1 MQQPCGVTI
10 TKYKPQLSKNFK
22 PLKDGIKILFL
33 AKISFDRFLTV
44 TQIIDIDPQFTL
56 GDLEKKRQPLKIE
69 GRRNL

>member
-1 MQQPCGVTI
+1 LT
-10 TKYKPQLSKNFK
+10 
-22 PLKDGIKILFL
+22 
-33 AKISFDRFLTV
+33 RFLTV